1 MTMIALVLA
10 SFAVGVPELP
20 RSAYVDT
27 EASTNFPIAV
37 EDDGKHWMTF
47 VVSLAESPSNNVEVA
62 VGTDADGNGVLGVD
76 EADWAIG
83 YDCGRWFTR
92 KMENGEWR
100 ELRMENGEWK
110 AESEGKGAFHLLPST
125 LNSGQRKFVLT
136 SKGLD
141 ARWNLARVTRRGLGV
156 SAEQVIVKCK
166 LQGTCVFVK

>member
-1 MTMIALVLA
+1 MLHSILLLA

-76 EADWAIG
+76 EADWAFG
-83 YDCGRWFTR
+83 YDCGRWFAR
-92 KMENGEWR
+92 KFENGEWK

-110 AESEGKGAFHLLPST
+110 AESEGNGISHLLPST
-125 LNSGQRKFVLT
+125 LNSSQRKFVLT

-156 SAEQVIVKCK
+156 SAEQVLVKCK
-166 LQGTCVFVK
+166 QQGTCVFLR

>member
-1 MTMIALVLA
+1 MLHSILLLA

-76 EADWAIG
+76 EADWTIG
-83 YDCGRWFTR
+83 YDCGRWFAR
-92 KMENGEWR
+92 RIENGEWKG
-100 ELRMENGEWK
+100 LRMENGKWK
-110 AESEGKGAFHLLPST
+110 MENVGSGIFSSPLST

-156 SAEQVIVKCK
+156 SAEQVLVKCK
-166 LQGTCVFVK
+166 QQGTCVFLR

>member
-1 MTMIALVLA
+1 MLHSILLLA

-62 VGTDADGNGVLGVD
+62 VGTDTDGNGVLGVD
-76 EADWAIG
+76 EADWTIG
-83 YDCGRWFTR
+83 YDCGRWFAR
-92 KMENGEWR
+92 KMENGEWKV
-100 ELRMENGEWK
+100 EN
-110 AESEGKGAFHLLPST
+110 EGNGISHFPLST

-156 SAEQVIVKCK
+156 SAEQVLVKCRQ
-166 LQGTCVFVK
+166 QGTWLIIR

>member
-1 MTMIALVLA
+1 MLHSILLLA

-27 EASTNFPIAV
+27 EASTNFTIAV

-62 VGTDADGNGVLGVD
+62 VGRDADGNGALAAD
-76 EADWAIG
+76 EADWTIG
-83 YDCGRWFTR
+83 YDCGRWFAR
-92 KMENGEWR
+92 KF
-100 ELRMENGEWK
+100 ENGEWK

-156 SAEQVIVKCK
+156 SAEQVLVKCK
-166 LQGTCVFVK
+166 LQGTCVFVR

>member
-1 MTMIALVLA
+1 MIALLLA
-10 SFAVGVPELP
+10 SLAVGVPELP
-20 RSAYVDT
+20 RSAYADT

-76 EADWAIG
+76 EADWAFG
-83 YDCGRWFTR
+83 YDCGRWFAR
-92 KMENGEWR
+92 KI
-100 ELRMENGEWK
+100 ENGEWK
-110 AESEGKGAFHLLPST
+110 MGEEGISHFPLST
-125 LNSGQRKFVLT
+125 PNSGQRKFVLT

-156 SAEQVIVKCK
+156 SAEQVLVKCK
-166 LQGTCVFVK
+166 QQGTWLIIR

>member
-47 VVSLAESPSNNVEVA
+47 VVSLVESPSNNVEVA

-76 EADWAIG
+76 EADWAFG
-83 YDCGRWFTR
+83 YDCGRWFAR
-92 KMENGEWR
+92 KF
-100 ELRMENGEWK
+100 ENGEWK
-110 AESEGKGAFHLLPST
+110 AESEGKGAFHFPLST
-125 LNSGQRKFVLT
+125 FNSGQRKFVLT

-156 SAEQVIVKCK
+156 SAEQVLVKCK
-166 LQGTCVFVK
+166 QQGTWLIIR

>member
-27 EASTNFPIAV
+27 EVSTNFPIAV

-62 VGTDADGNGVLGVD
+62 VGTDTDGNGVLGVD
-76 EADWAIG
+76 EADWTIG
-83 YDCGRWFTR
+83 YDCGRWFAR
-92 KMENGEWR
+92 KFENGEWR
-100 ELRMENGEWK
+100 EWKIENGEWK
-110 AESEGKGAFHLLPST
+110 AESEGNGISHLLPST
-125 LNSGQRKFVLT
+125 LNSSQRKFVLT

-141 ARWNLARVTRRGLGV
+141 ARWNLAKVTRRGLGV
-156 SAEQVIVKCK
+156 SAEQVLVKCK
-166 LQGTCVFVK
+166 QQGACVFVR